1 MSELRRVL
9 AAAVY
14 TAMALATSTP
24 VAQADYLA
32 QLHEGL
38 SSGSL
43 SGTLELLGEPL
54 QLVAQQT
61 GSLSAG
67 LDGALPVVEP
77 LGDASFR
84 LGEAN
89 TLNVAPFGQPLSPAV
104 GGSAGEAGGATFGGR
119 LTLDSPRDIPEIAL
133 PDTDLRF
140 PASTLESASFDVAI
154 RELSLQLASPSA
166 ILVSQGAFDPAQTT
180 GSLTGFADVNGQL
193 MLSFDRI
200 GEYLTA
206 ATMLGVIRNTYPD
219 IVTSVDGNLGR
230 RELTVRVQ
238 TRLDLAGET
247 LANAAATPGA
257 YDLVG
262 LGPALQLP
270 WLTNIDEPVLEGVAS
285 VSLTISGLAIAPAPG
300 DASGDGSIDLSDFG
314 VLKASFGQS
323 TNFAGGDLDGTGKV
337 DLNDFGILKAQFG
350 KLAVAAPEPCGLAL
364 CAIGLA
370 SIALGRRWR
379 ARS

>member
-1 MSELRRVL
+1 M
-9 AAAVY
+9 AAICA
-14 TAMALATSTP
+14 AMVFAASP
-24 VAQADYLA
+24 PIVRADYLA
-32 QLHEGL
+32 QIHEGL

-54 QLVAQQT
+54 QLVAQKT

-77 LGDASFR
+77 LGAASFR

-89 TLNVAPFGQPLSPAV
+89 SLNVLPFGQSLSPAV
-104 GGSAGEAGGATFGGR
+104 GGAAGEAGGATFGGR
-119 LTLDSPRDIPEIAL
+119 LTLGSPRDLPEIAL
-133 PDTDLRF
+133 PDTDLKF

-166 ILVSQGAFDPAQTT
+166 IAVSQGAFDPAQTT

-206 ATMLGVIRNTYPD
+206 ATMLGVIRNTYPE

-230 RELTVRVQ
+230 RELTVKVQ

-247 LANAAATPGA
+247 LANAATTPGG

-262 LGPALQLP
+262 LGPAINLP
-270 WLTNIDEPVLEGVAS
+270 WLTNINEPVLEGVAS
-285 VSLTISGLAIAPAPG
+285 VSLTIAGLAVAPAPG
-300 DASGDGSIDLSDFG
+300 DASGDGAIDLSDFG

-323 TNFAGGDLDGTGKV
+323 TNFSGGDLDGSGNV
-337 DLNDFGILKAQFG
+337 DLSDFGVLKSQFG
-350 KLAVAAPEPCGLAL
+350 RSAAVAVPEPCGLAL
-364 CAIGLA
+364 CAIG
-370 SIALGRRWR
+370 IAALVVGRRI
-379 ARS
+379 RSRSSDRN